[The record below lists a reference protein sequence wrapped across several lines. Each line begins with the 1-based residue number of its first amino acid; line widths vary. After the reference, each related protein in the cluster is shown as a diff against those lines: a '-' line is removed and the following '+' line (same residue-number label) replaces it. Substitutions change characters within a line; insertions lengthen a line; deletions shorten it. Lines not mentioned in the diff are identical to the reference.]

1 MSVFFIFGCALSIGS
16 SIGYLKRYKKY
27 TTKIIYE
34 EVVDKDIIIELQKIM
49 KKMHWSIKKYK
60 GDVFDKNINLSELK
74 WEIKHFTTKQISND
88 CILATYKLIKHS
100 ELNEYMKYSL
110 RSSTWKCLNGKWK
123 MIFHQG
129 TLIP

>member
-1 MSVFFIFGCALSIGS
+1 MVLFEKKIFELENKLLKSETRQSAEKISELLSDNFTEFCS
-16 SIGYLKRYKKY
+16 SGN
-27 TTKIIYE
+27 IYN
-34 EVVDKDIIIELQKIM
+34 
-49 KKMHWSIKKYK
+49 YNK

-74 WEIKHFTTKQISND
+74 WEIKQFTTKQISND

>member
-1 MSVFFIFGCALSIGS
+1 LVLFEKKIFELENKLLKSETRQSAEKISELLSDNFTEFCS
-16 SIGYLKRYKKY
+16 SGN
-27 TTKIIYE
+27 IYN
-34 EVVDKDIIIELQKIM
+34 
-49 KKMHWSIKKYK
+49 YNK

-74 WEIKHFTTKQISND
+74 WEIKQFTTKQISND